1 MQYWDSNGSPVVL
14 GAFIG
19 GGGEGDVYDAVN
31 FPDAVVKIYK
41 PGRISDD
48 TRLKITAMVHNRPP
62 TLRVNGHFRIAWP
75 AGHVYTGQGR
85 ARLAGYLMPKLDTA
99 EFHPIYRY
107 SIPNRRKIRLQES
120 QSKFT
125 YRNLALM
132 ARNLAAAVAAL
143 HRQDYVIGDLN
154 SNNVLANE
162 AGQIALIDTD
172 SFQVR
177 DPRSQKIY
185 HCRVGRPEYTPP
197 ELQGIAFSGVAR
209 TENHDL
215 FSLSVMIYQLL
226 FQGKHPFD
234 GTYDPSRGGRELP
247 QPGDKIG
254 KGCFVHSEQSIYIPD
269 RGSILIWNSLPVI
282 LKWAFG
288 GSLAQEKRNSAQAWS
303 SIIGQSINHMR
314 RCQRNELHYCFKAKG
329 CVWCRYQMDTSIDPF
344 PAQRRPGTDPSGV
357 RPGYARVRHGRR
369 GNCARA
375 QFHWRD

>member
-1 MQYWDSNGSPVVL
+1 MRYWDSNGSPVVL
-14 GAFIG
+14 GSFIG

-31 FPDAVVKIYK
+31 FPGAVVKIYK

-48 TRLKITAMVHNRPP
+48 TRLKITAMVHNRPH

-107 SIPNRRKIRLQES
+107 SIPARRKIRLRES

-143 HRQDYVIGDLN
+143 HRQGYVIGDLN
-154 SNNVLANE
+154 SNNVLAND

-177 DPRSQKIY
+177 DSRSQKIY

-197 ELQGIAFSGVAR
+197 ELQGIAFSGVER

-226 FQGKHPFD
+226 FQGRHPFD
-234 GTYDPSRGGRELP
+234 GTYDPSRGGRELR

-254 KGCFVHSEQSIYIPD
+254 KGYFVHDGQSIYKPD
-269 RGSILIWNSLPVI
+269 LGSILIWNALPII

-288 GSLAQEKRNSAQAWS
+288 GSLAREKRNYSAQAWG
-303 SIIGQSINHMR
+303 SIIGQSINYMW

-329 CVWCRYQMDTSIDPF
+329 CVWCRYQMDISVDPF
-344 PAQRRPGTDPSGV
+344 PPVSGAAATGRGPIRRTPRLRKGTP
-357 RPGYARVRHGRR
+357 RPAR
-369 GNCARA
+369 
-375 QFHWRD
+375 